1 MREVGG
7 DTILVPVGKTVYDAS
22 GLFVLNE
29 LGAFIWERIPE
40 AKNEEEICN
49 AVLEMYDV
57 TREEVSQDV
66 AKFLEKLKEMNI
78 I

>member
-29 LGAFIWERIPE
+29 LGAFIWKQIPE
-40 AKNEEEICN
+40 AENEEEICN

>member
-1 MREVGG
+1 
-7 DTILVPVGKTVYDAS
+7 VGKTVYDAS

-29 LGAFIWERIPE
+29 LGAFIWKQIPE
-40 AKNEEEICN
+40 AENEEEICN